1 VLLGLD
7 LGTTAVK
14 AVVLDPQ
21 RGIVA
26 SDSLRNEPAS
36 PHAGWSE
43 QDAGAWLANALA
55 LIPRVCAVAGI
66 RTDAITGLGVAGC
79 VPCVLL
85 LDADDEPLRP
95 ALLYNDARAHAEIDE
110 LSAELDP
117 REVLR
122 RTGAGVTQQSVGPK
136 LRWLQR
142 HEPAT
147 WARTARIAGS
157 YDWVA
162 GYRADAAFSERNWA
176 LESGLYD
183 LDDDDYA
190 SDLCAA
196 AGIDR
201 SMLGPIRDPRQVI
214 GGVSGDVADQ
224 TGLRAG
230 IPVVAGLAD
239 HVSSAFAAGLAEHG
253 DLLVKLGGSV
263 DVLACSDRPLLDA
276 RLYLDA
282 HPSPGL
288 WLPNGCM
295 ASGGSG
301 VRWFQRELAAG
312 ARLDV
317 LDTEAAETPP
327 GAAGIVM
334 LPYLLGEKTPL
345 NDPLATG
352 AIVGLSAA
360 HGRGHVFRAVLES
373 FAYGVR
379 HHLEVLAEHGVRP
392 ARARVT
398 NGGASS
404 ALWKQI
410 VADVTGLVL
419 EPVLDHPGSALGAA
433 YAAGMGTG
441 AFAEWSEIGRFVT
454 LGKPILP
461 RPQTAAVYA
470 ARYRAYRELYAALR
484 GAEGSSR

>member
-1 VLLGLD
+1 MLLGLD

-14 AVVLDPQ
+14 AIVLDPE
-21 RGIVA
+21 RGILA
-26 SDSLRNEPAS
+26 SDSLPNQPSS
-36 PHAGWSE
+36 PHPGWSE

-55 LIPRVCAVAGI
+55 LVPRVCTAAGI
-66 RTDAITGLGVAGC
+66 APGDVTGLGVAGC

-95 ALLYNDARAHAEIDE
+95 ALLYNDARAHAEI
-110 LSAELDP
+110 AELAHELDAG
-117 REVLR
+117 EVLR
-122 RTGAGVTQQSVGPK
+122 RTGASVTQQSVGPK

-142 HEPAT
+142 HEPEA
-147 WARTARIAGS
+147 WARTARVAGS
-157 YDWVA
+157 YDWLA
-162 GYRADAAFSERNWA
+162 GYLADAPFSERNWA

-183 LDDDDYA
+183 LEDDDYA
-190 SDLCAA
+190 RDLCAA
-196 AGIDR
+196 AGIER
-201 SMLGPIRDPRQVI
+201 TLLGPIRDPRQVI
-214 GGVSGDVADQ
+214 GGISADVAAV
-224 TGLRAG
+224 TGLREG

-301 VRWFQRELAAG
+301 VRWFQRELADGAG
-312 ARLDV
+312 LDL
-317 LDTEAAETPP
+317 LDAEAAATPP
-327 GAAGIVM
+327 GAGGVVV
-334 LPYLLGEKTPL
+334 LPYLLGEKTPV
-345 NDPLATG
+345 NDPLASG

-360 HGRGHVFRAVLES
+360 HGRGHVFRALLES
-373 FAYGVR
+373 FAYGIR
-379 HHLEVLAEHGVRP
+379 HHLEVLAEHGVEP

-404 ALWKQI
+404 SLWKQI

-441 AFAEWSEIGRFVT
+441 AFAEWGEIARFVV
-454 LGKPILP
+454 LGEPIAP
-461 RPQTAAVYA
+461 RPETSAVHDE
-470 ARYRAYRELYAALR
+470 RYRAYRALYGAITAA
-484 GAEGSSR
+484 

>member
-21 RGIVA
+21 RGITA
-26 SDSLRNEPAS
+26 SESLPNQPAS
-36 PHAGWSE
+36 PHPGWSE

-55 LIPRVCAVAGI
+55 LIPRVCAAAGVSAA
-66 RTDAITGLGVAGC
+66 AITGLGVAGC

-85 LDADDEPLRP
+85 LDDDDEPLRP

-110 LSAELDP
+110 LSAELDAE
-117 REVLR
+117 EVLR

-142 HEPAT
+142 HDPET

-157 YDWVA
+157 YDWLA
-162 GYRADAAFSERNWA
+162 GHLAEAEFSERNWA

-183 LDDDDYA
+183 LGDHDYA
-190 SDLCAA
+190 PDLCAA
-196 AGIDR
+196 AGIGKG
-201 SMLGPIRDPRQVI
+201 MLGPIRDPRQVI
-214 GGVSGDVADQ
+214 GGVSAEVAEH

-317 LDTEAAETPP
+317 LDAEAAGTPP
-327 GAAGIVM
+327 GAAGVVM

-345 NDPLATG
+345 NDPLARG

-360 HGRGHVFRAVLES
+360 HGRGHLFRAVLES

-404 ALWKQI
+404 LLWKQI

-419 EPVLDHPGSALGAA
+419 EPVVDHPGSALGAA

-454 LGKPILP
+454 LGEPILP
-461 RPQTAAVYA
+461 RAETTAVYD
-470 ARYRAYRELYAALR
+470 ARYRVYRELYPALR
-484 GAEGSSR
+484 GSR